1 MKVIFTLL
9 FAIFF
14 YCTASAQLVINEVCY
29 DPSNTALEGDANGD
43 GVYVQEQDEFI
54 EFVNTGTSPL
64 NLGGYQI
71 LDSVIATRVVTVR
84 HTFASNIVIPAGGS
98 LVIFGGGPTPVGTF
112 GGAVVVVDTGSAGL
126 SMQTSGEI
134 ILVANAA
141 GSRIL
146 NFNTDALS
154 NNPNESYTR
163 SPDIT
168 GDFVQHSTLPGGLKF
183 SPGKRIDGT
192 SFVTSIRS
200 KFVANVLKIYPNPN
214 KGVFTFTSPVAE
226 TDKVTI
232 ANAIGKTVFEGYA
245 TNNSLDVN
253 YLPNGVYFVTVA
265 GKQKSYSVRL
275 SVSH

>member
-29 DPSNTALEGDANGD
+29 DPSNTALQGDANGD
-43 GVYVQEQDEFI
+43 SLYDQTQDEFI
-54 EFVNTGTSPL
+54 ELVNAGSTPL
-64 NLGGYQI
+64 DISGYQI
-71 LDSVIATRVVTVR
+71 SDSVISSHICTTR
-84 HTFASNIVIPAGGS
+84 HTIAANTILPPGGAI
-98 LVIFGGGPTPVGTF
+98 VIFGGGVPRGNF
-112 GGAVVVVDTGSAGL
+112 GGAIVRADLGTAGL
-126 SMQTSGEI
+126 SFGNTGEWIRVADSSGRV
-134 ILVANAA
+134 IL
-141 GSRIL
+141 R
-146 NFNTDALS
+146 FNTDALS
-154 NNPNESYTR
+154 DNPNESYTR

-183 SPGKRIDGT
+183 SPGRRVDGT

-214 KGVFTFTSPVAE
+214 KGVFTFTTPVAE